1 MKKIFSLAVM
11 LMATGVSYAQL
22 EVDSYGRVN
31 INEPINTPAK
41 VNIEG
46 TTFLFKGRR
55 YGNQTQYNLNPAIE
69 AQNDLSGPYWVTG
82 IRGVSYGSDG
92 ATNCGIYG
100 LCSEG
105 GAYKNLGVMGCL
117 YYTGVKGAGVYGTN
131 HWNTLALTSFSKAY
145 AGYFDGDVHV
155 QGNVTYSGS
164 ITGNVLLSSAPA
176 ASSANTSLR
185 NTPDA
190 AETANC
196 LSKLQLQ
203 TFYHEVPRNAEKKD
217 RVESKFFGMDSLEI
231 EAVKKGMAAAEEEE
245 RDVIGEQVLTKRHYG
260 LEAEQLEG
268 VFPDLVYENEDG
280 SKSINYVEMVP
291 ILVQAINE
299 LRAEI
304 NELKGNGTV
313 RKSSSR
319 ATKISDE
326 MSDNAQISLG
336 QNRPNPF
343 TVSTSIEACI
353 PSEVKTAV
361 LNIYDLNG
369 REIQQQDIEGRG
381 KQTITIS
388 TSDLPEGIYLYSL
401 IADGKVVE
409 TRRMIVDK

>member
-1 MKKIFSLAVM
+1 MKKLFLMAVM
-11 LMATGVSYAQL
+11 LMATGVIYAQL

-31 INEPINTPAK
+31 INEPTNTPAK

-46 TTFLFKGRR
+46 TNLLLKGRR
-55 YGNQTQYNLNPAIE
+55 YGVTYLENLNPVFE
-69 AQNDLSGPYWVTG
+69 GQNNATGVNWVTG
-82 IRGVSYGSDG
+82 IRGVSFGSDG

-100 LCSEG
+100 LCTEG
-105 GAYKNLGVMGCL
+105 GAYKNFGAMGCL
-117 YYTGVKGAGVYGTN
+117 YSTGAKGAGVYGTN
-131 HWNTLALTSFSKAY
+131 HWNTLALTSFSKGY

-176 ASSANTSLR
+176 ASSANASLR

-190 AETANC
+190 AETANG
-196 LSKLQLQ
+196 LSRLQLQ

-231 EAVKKGMAAAEEEE
+231 EAVKKGMADFEEE
-245 RDVIGEQVLTKRHYG
+245 RDVIGEQVLAKRHYG
-260 LEAEQLEG
+260 LEAEQLEE

-313 RKSSSR
+313 RKSSRR
-319 ATKISDE
+319 ATKISDD
-326 MSDNAQISLG
+326 MSDNAQIALG

-369 REIQQQDIEGRG
+369 REIQQQDIEERG

-388 TSDLPEGIYLYSL
+388 ASGLPEGIYLYSL